1 MMVLGERN
9 KNIELDKL
17 TYQTNIMREIKS
29 RRLAWLRHVERKETL
44 VSRELPIGH
53 GLRIW

>member
-1 MMVLGERN
+1 MVLGERN